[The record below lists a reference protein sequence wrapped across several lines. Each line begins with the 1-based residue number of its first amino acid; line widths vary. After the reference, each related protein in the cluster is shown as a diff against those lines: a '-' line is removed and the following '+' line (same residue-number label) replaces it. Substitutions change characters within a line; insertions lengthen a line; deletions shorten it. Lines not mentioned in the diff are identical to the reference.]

1 MLTAAKFYASQGY
14 SVIPTGDNKRSI
26 LQWKEFQS
34 TLPTTQQLTAQFN
47 HPKAVGLAVICGSVS
62 GNLEVI
68 DVDTKYDLTGTLWER
83 FKAAIHQVYNKL
95 YIVRTKSGG
104 YHLYLKCEVIEGNQ
118 KLAMRPATEDEL
130 KANPNTKEVVLIETR
145 GEAGYVIAPPTTGY
159 EKLSDFKVP
168 ILTIDERE
176 IILTAARSFNE
187 VIEELR
193 PEPRA
198 VHNSTAFQITPWD
211 DYNNKCNVVALLE
224 RHGWTFVR
232 SQGNRDFMKRPN
244 YPPTDSE
251 TSGDYHRE
259 LNLFKVFSSS
269 TPFELRKG
277 YKPYAIFTILEHKGD
292 YSAAAKALI
301 EQGYGEAGTTGK
313 IAQKVLKS
321 LGAGATRQEI
331 SKTLIDEN
339 GLSEKDAVRLIDNIE
354 SQHGPE
360 LLTFWETRFTK
371 KGIVITIVRHK
382 LLQFLY
388 DSGFHLF
395 FYNKSVS
402 YRLVQQVNGLVSD
415 VTTETVK
422 KFVKDYI
429 ASLPD
434 KFDGISPAELL
445 EVVLK
450 GSDIYFGKGLIEF
463 LDKKNL
469 EILRD
474 TADEAFFTFTNG
486 IVKVTS
492 DSITMHTYG
501 EIHKPVWKSQVVE
514 FNIDIEQKFDPNL
527 TEFYSFM
534 RLVANGNNQ
543 ELENDMYL
551 SSLIGYL
558 LHRYKDPS
566 RPYAVILAEETED
579 EKKGGGTGKGIL
591 VKALSY
597 MANIAR
603 VDGKNFKLDKSFAF
617 QRVDLD
623 TKIVAIEDVRKNV
636 DFEGFYSIITEGMT
650 IEKKNK
656 DEYFI
661 PYEDS
666 PKVLFTTNYTI
677 AGNGGHGKRRQK
689 VFEFSN
695 YFSSTYTPIDH
706 FGHKLFDDWDADEWN
721 RFYNLMFLCVQDYLV
736 EGVRVVENSEK
747 INRKHIRLSYMPE
760 FLEWWDQHIL
770 DNKGKW
776 KPFRDLY
783 TQFTIA
789 NNFDKKEYSQ
799 KRFRSAI
806 ENASQ
811 IFKMDFQARR
821 YGIEKIHEYKIGF
834 EDASSKKSSTET
846 SPF

>member
-14 SVIPTGDNKRSI
+14 SVIPTGANKRSI

-34 TLPTTQQLTAQFN
+34 TVPTIEQLKAQFG
-47 HPKAVGLAVICGSVS
+47 HPKAVGLAVICGQVS

-68 DVDTKYDLTGTLWER
+68 DVDTKYDLSGTLWDR
-83 FKAAIHQVYNKL
+83 FKASIHQVYDKL
-95 YIVRTKSGG
+95 YVVRTKSGG

-159 EKLSDFKVP
+159 EKVTDFKVP
-168 ILTIDERE
+168 VLTVDERE

-187 VIEELR
+187 VIEEVR

-198 VHNSTAFQITPWD
+198 VQNATSFQLTPWD
-211 DYNNKCNVVALLE
+211 DYNNRCNVIELLE
-224 RHGWTFVR
+224 RHGWSFVR
-232 SQGNRDFMKRPN
+232 SQGNRDFVKRPN
-244 YPPTDSE
+244 FPPTDSE
-251 TSGDYHRE
+251 TSGDYHRD
-259 LNLFKVFSSS
+259 LNLLKVFSSS
-269 TPFELRKG
+269 TPFALGKG
-277 YKPYAIFTILEHKGD
+277 YKPFAIFATLEHNGD
-292 YSAAAKALI
+292 FSAAARALI
-301 EQGYGEAGTTGK
+301 DMGYGESGATGK

-321 LGAGATRQEI
+321 LGAGATKQQI
-331 SKTLIDEN
+331 SDVLINEN
-339 GLSEKDAVRLIDNIE
+339 GLSEKDAIRMIDNIE
-354 SQHGPE
+354 NQHGPE
-360 LLTFWETRFTK
+360 ILAFWETKFTK
-371 KGIVITIVRHK
+371 KGIIINIVRHK

-388 DSGFHLF
+388 DNGFHLF
-395 FYNKSVS
+395 FYNSAVAF
-402 YRLVQQVNGLVSD
+402 RLVQQVNGLVSD

-429 ASLPD
+429 NTLPD

-463 LDKKNL
+463 LDKKPL
-469 EILRD
+469 DILRD
-474 TADEAFFTFTNG
+474 TPTEAFFTFTNG
-486 IVKVTS
+486 IVKVT
-492 DSITMHTYG
+492 DETITMHSYG
-501 EIHKPVWKSQVVE
+501 EIDKPVWKSQVIP
-514 FNIDIEQKFDPNL
+514 FSIDIEQKFDPHL
-527 TEFYSFM
+527 TEFFAFIQH
-534 RLVANGNNQ
+534 VANGSNP
-543 ELENDMYL
+543 ELENDAYL
-551 SSLIGYL
+551 MSLVGYL

-566 RPYAVILAEETED
+566 RPFAVILAEETED

-695 YFSSTYTPIDH
+695 YFSSAYTPVDH
-706 FGHKLFDDWDADEWN
+706 FGHKLFDDWDPDEWN
-721 RFYNLMFLCVQDYLV
+721 RFYNLMFLSVQDYLV
-736 EGVRVVENSEK
+736 HGVRAVENSEK

-760 FLEWWDQHIL
+760 FLEWWDMHIA
-770 DNKGKW
+770 DHKGKW
-776 KPFRDLY
+776 KPFRDMY
-783 TQFTIA
+783 TQFTVA

-799 KRFRSAI
+799 KRFRSAV

-811 IFKMDFQARR
+811 LFKLEFQVRR
-821 YGIEKIHEYKIGF
+821 FGIEKIHEYKIGS
-834 EDASSKKSSTET
+834 EDASQEKDSTET